1 MKIARPRLP
10 LSINFNSTGGPPT
23 EGAPPL
29 ATSVRGLSLKKRA
42 LLPSSLPSPSAL
54 SFFPGHS
61 ARCGCEQKRTK
72 VWGLPRKIVI
82 NRRVADLERATFITR
97 VTFVALPLFLSL
109 CMSSAIKSR
118 ELYLRVIWEE
128 RLVRRAISENLA
140 PTYRRVNGKTFPRG
154 GNYRDYLKSTIM
166 VLRNPNGQTFL
177 ARNGLFHSAC
187 LRRYTLSFLTY
198 FYFPQPSRFALFFR
212 CICLRF
218 VETPREGEG
227 GWSRRSQRLYPF
239 SLLIADSYRCLD
251 LSVENAWRII

>member
-1 MKIARPRLP
+1 MGECSIKDESRAWTGGNKTLARRVIRLGRKVNSMKIARPRLP

-109 CMSSAIKSR
+109 SVCHPPLKAANCIY
-118 ELYLRVIWEE
+118 ELSGR
-128 RLVRRAISENLA
+128 
-140 PTYRRVNGKTFPRG
+140 NGWFAEP
-154 GNYRDYLKSTIM
+154 
-166 VLRNPNGQTFL
+166 L
-177 ARNGLFHSAC
+177 ARILHRPIVG
-187 LRRYTLSFLTY
+187 
-198 FYFPQPSRFALFFR
+198 
-212 CICLRF
+212 
-218 VETPREGEG
+218 
-227 GWSRRSQRLYPF
+227 
-239 SLLIADSYRCLD
+239 
-251 LSVENAWRII
+251 